1 MYLWYVYKLHV
12 HASIV
17 ACNGASY
24 MHVYVCMYFYICMYE
39 CVEPKPKHCWQ
50 LKQKA
55 NRMATTTIH

>member
-24 MHVYVCMYFYICMYE
+24 MHVYVDSSR
-39 CVEPKPKHCWQ
+39 Q
-50 LKQKA
+50 LA
-55 NRMATTTIH
+55 SFCN